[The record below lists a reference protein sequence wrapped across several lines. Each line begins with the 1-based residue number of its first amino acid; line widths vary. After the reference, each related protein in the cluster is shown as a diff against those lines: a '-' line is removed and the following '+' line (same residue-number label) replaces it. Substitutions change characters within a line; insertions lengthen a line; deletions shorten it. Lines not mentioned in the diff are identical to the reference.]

1 MAFTVLPGQ
10 LERRAEL
17 YQQLAL
23 SVGAGL
29 PLPRAIRGLADHPV
43 SPSFRA
49 PLRRVADRLDGGDS
63 LAESVGRLGDWMPE
77 FDRAMIGAG
86 EQSGRLD
93 ETLRLLARSCRDR
106 AASLR
111 AMIYGLIYP
120 AAVFHVAALVFPTDL
135 LRALFWEGAVG
146 PFLAQKLA
154 VLLPAYAL
162 VLALLWA
169 AQGSRGRAIRTL
181 FESLMSFIPVLG
193 GAYRAL
199 ALARLSM
206 ALDALL
212 NAGVAMT
219 KAWPLA
225 AAASG
230 SPRLQRVIDS
240 WPYQLEAGRT
250 PAELISA
257 SRAFPGQ
264 FASLY
269 ATGEISGRVDEVL
282 PRLAAHYQ
290 EEGERKMRRAAV
302 TFAWLVYGLAAATA
316 AFQIISFWTGYYGGL
331 LGEGE

>member
-17 YQQLAL
+17 YHQLAL
-23 SVGAGL
+23 AVGAGL
-29 PLPRAIRGLADHPV
+29 PLPLAIRGLADHPV
-43 SPSFRA
+43 SPSFRR
-49 PLRRVADRLDGGDS
+49 PLRRVAERLDGGDT
-63 LAESVGRLGDWMPE
+63 LAEAIGRLGDWMPE

-111 AMIYGLIYP
+111 AMINGLIYP
-120 AAVFHVAALVFPTDL
+120 IAVFHVAVLVFPTGL
-135 LRALFWEGAVG
+135 LRALFWEGAVA
-146 PFLAQKLA
+146 PFVVQKLS

-162 VLALLWA
+162 VLFLLWI
-169 AQGSRGRAIRTL
+169 AQGSRGRPIRTL
-181 FESLMSFIPVLG
+181 FESIVGFLPVLG

-199 ALARLSM
+199 ALSRLSM
-206 ALDALL
+206 ALDSLL
-212 NAGVAMT
+212 NAGVAVT

-230 SPRLQRVIDS
+230 SPRLQRVTDA
-240 WPYQLEAGRT
+240 WPYQMEAGRT
-250 PAELISA
+250 PAELVSA

-269 ATGEISGRVDEVL
+269 GTGEISGRVDEIL
-282 PRLAAHYQ
+282 PRLAMHYQ
-290 EEGERKMRRAAV
+290 EEGERKMRHAAV
-302 TFAWLVYGLAAATA
+302 GFAWFVYALAAAMA
-316 AFQIISFWTGYYGGL
+316 AFQIISFWTGYYGGI